1 MARKVILSSLGIDI
15 QEAEIIEFKK
25 KLGDKVKR
33 GDIIANVESQKVS
46 FEVVSPIDGVILEIF
61 YKERDTIKV
70 GDTIAIVGE
79 ENENISEYI
88 ANNSYTEKKVVNK
101 KVKLERD
108 KRIKVFPSAR
118 KLAEKYDIDLCK
130 VKSSVESEIISKKD
144 VEEYLNKKLKYEE
157 INDVEGYEVVEF
169 TGSRKIIAD
178 RMLSSIQNAAHVTT
192 IIEID
197 MTDVRIIKEKYRKTH
212 GKVSYMAFIIKAIID
227 GIKEVPIINSIIKE
241 NKILVSKKINLS
253 VAISASN
260 GLKVPV
266 LKNVNDLGI
275 FDISKSLETIISLT
289 KENKLTMEDVK
300 EGTIT
305 LSNGGVF
312 GPIMNTPIINPP
324 QVAIVWV
331 GSINKKP
338 AVYKNKIQIRDLMYL
353 CLSYDHRVIDGKDAG
368 TFILNLKKYLENI
381 EI

>member
-368 TFILNLKKYLENI
+368 TFILNVKKYLENI

>member
-275 FDISKSLETIISLT
+275 FDISKSLEKIISLT

>member
-227 GIKEVPIINSIIKE
+227 GIKEVPIISSIIKE

-368 TFILNLKKYLENI
+368 TFILNVKKYLENI

>member
-118 KLAEKYDIDLCK
+118 KLAEKHDIDLCK

>member
-118 KLAEKYDIDLCK
+118 KLAEKHDIDLCK

-368 TFILNLKKYLENI
+368 TFILNVKKYLENI

>member
-241 NKILVSKKINLS
+241 NKIL
-253 VAISASN
+253 
-260 GLKVPV
+260 
-266 LKNVNDLGI
+266 
-275 FDISKSLETIISLT
+275 
-289 KENKLTMEDVK
+289 
-300 EGTIT
+300 
-305 LSNGGVF
+305 
-312 GPIMNTPIINPP
+312 
-324 QVAIVWV
+324 
-331 GSINKKP
+331 SIK
-338 AVYKNKIQIRDLMYL
+338 AGYV
-353 CLSYDHRVIDGKDAG
+353 DGKVLSDKEVESLASLPSKEELVAKMLG
-368 TFILNLKKYLENI
+368 SLNAPLSGLVNVLNGNI
-381 EI
+381 RGLAVALNAIKEQKECA

>member
-275 FDISKSLETIISLT
+275 FDISKSLEKIISLT

-368 TFILNLKKYLENI
+368 TFILNVKKYLENI

>member
-118 KLAEKYDIDLCK
+118 KLAEKHDIDLCK

-275 FDISKSLETIISLT
+275 FDISKSLEKIISLT

>member
-118 KLAEKYDIDLCK
+118 KLAEKHDIDLCK

-275 FDISKSLETIISLT
+275 FDISKSLEKIISLT

-368 TFILNLKKYLENI
+368 TFILNVKKYLENI